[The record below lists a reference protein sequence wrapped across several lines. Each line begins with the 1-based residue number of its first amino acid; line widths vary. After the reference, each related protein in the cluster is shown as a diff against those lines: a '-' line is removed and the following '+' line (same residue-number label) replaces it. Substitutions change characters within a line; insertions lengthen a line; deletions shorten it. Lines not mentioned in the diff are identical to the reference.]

1 MLRYNSRSHKG
12 AREGAESVL
21 SLNEIE
27 IEKDVFEVQIEH
39 GNMPIER
46 TEIEL
51 TLGYPDGE
59 IPVHFGGMIDEALLQ
74 LQKRCEVRAGYRLL
88 DAERPAGRY
97 DGLVIGG
104 AFFKMDKIV
113 TSQLKKASKA
123 ALFVCTIG
131 SNMEEWS
138 KHLLKHGD
146 PALGYIADV
155 TASAAAEA
163 VTNLLHDHIG
173 ERMLSRGLKI
183 TNRYSP
189 GYCNWSVAE
198 QHLLFSLLPDKF
210 CGVTLSESALM
221 SPIKSV
227 SGIVGVGRDVE
238 WKDYICD
245 RCGVKDCTYRSTRSA
260 AAEKRS

>member
-1 MLRYNSRSHKG
+1 MT
-12 AREGAESVL
+12 
-21 SLNEIE
+21 LNETE
-27 IEKDVFEVQIEH
+27 IERDVFEVSMEFDDLTL
-39 GNMPIER
+39 ER

-51 TLGYPDGE
+51 SLGYSDGA
-59 IPVHFGGMIDEALLQ
+59 IPVHFAGMIDEALLQ
-74 LQKRCEVRAGYRLL
+74 LPRKCEIRAGYRVL
-88 DAERPAGRY
+88 DVERPAERL
-97 DGLVIGG
+97 DGLVVGG
-104 AFFKMDKIV
+104 KFFKMDKIV
-113 TSQLKKASKA
+113 TGQLKKASSA

-131 SNMEEWS
+131 PAMEEWS
-138 KHLLKHGD
+138 RLLLRGED

-189 GYCNWSVAE
+189 GYCNWSVSE
-198 QHLLFSLLPDKF
+198 QHLVFSLFPDNF

-221 SPIKSV
+221 HPIKSV
-227 SGIVGVGRDVE
+227 SGIIGVGPDVA

-245 RCGVKDCTYRSTRSA
+245 RCGVKDCTYRATRLA
-260 AAEKRS
+260 ATGKRS

>member
-1 MLRYNSRSHKG
+1 M
-12 AREGAESVL
+12 
-21 SLNEIE
+21 SLQETE
-27 IEKDVFEVQIEH
+27 IEKDVFEVAVET
-39 GNMPIER
+39 GDLPLER

-51 TLGYPDGE
+51 TLGYSDGE
-59 IPVHFGGMIDEALLQ
+59 IPVHFAGMINEAILQ
-74 LQKRCEVRAGYRLL
+74 LPKRCEIRAGYRLL
-88 DAERPAGRY
+88 DVERPPGRY
-97 DGLVIGG
+97 DGLIVGG
-104 AFFKMDKIV
+104 KFFKMDKIV

-131 SNMEEWS
+131 SSMEHWA
-138 KHLLKHGD
+138 KDLLKHGD

-155 TASAAAEA
+155 TASVAAET
-163 VTNLLHDHIG
+163 VTNVLHDHIN

-189 GYCNWSVAE
+189 GYCNWQVSE
-198 QHLLFSLLPDKF
+198 QHLLFSLLPGGF

-227 SGIVGVGRDVE
+227 SGVIGVGPDVE

-245 RCGVKDCTYRSTRSA
+245 RCGVKDCTYRATRSA